1 MIRIDGSSGEGG
13 GQILRSSLSL
23 SLATGKPFRIENIR
37 GKRERPGLLRQH
49 LTAVLAAAEV
59 GGAQVEGA
67 ALGSRVVSFVP
78 GTVKP
83 GNYRFAIGTAG
94 SGTLV
99 LQTILPALMTASAPS
114 SIAIEG
120 GTHNMHAPPF
130 DFLERA
136 FLPLLGRLGPKVTL
150 RLGRYGFYPAG
161 GGAFTAT
168 IEPCARLSPA
178 RIVERGEITQR
189 KVKAIVANLSR
200 KIAQREIDTA
210 LRKMNWEAPCAEI
223 LETKDSPGP
232 GNIVLIETGTSTGI
246 TELFCGFGRLGA
258 SAESVA
264 AEAANEARDYFVSE
278 AAVGEHLADQLLLP
292 FGLAGG
298 GEFTATKLNRHA
310 LTNMD
315 VVSTFL
321 PVRFATSQEEK
332 CTRVTVAPGSK

>member
-99 LQTILPALMTASAPS
+99 LQTILPALMTASTPS

-161 GGAFTAT
+161 GGGFTAT

-189 KVKAIVANLSR
+189 KIKAIVANLSR

-210 LRKMNWEAPCAEI
+210 LRKMNWETPCAEV
-223 LETKDSPGP
+223 LETKDSRGP

-264 AEAANEARDYFVSE
+264 AEAANEARDYLVSD

-292 FGLAGG
+292 FGLTGG

-315 VVSTFL
+315 VVSSFL

-332 CTRVTVAPGSK
+332 CTRVTVAHGSK